1 MDAQRLFDR
10 ICKRHGI
17 ESESNAEYV
26 PLVERAIVSPEKVRD
41 KILLM
46 LEDSLSRRAHGDP
59 TATFIALERDLDDEV
74 LLAVAK
80 RLHGW
85 SPPWKHGPKPS
96 KDDDAGGSLPEGLG
110 GLL

>member
-17 ESESNAEYV
+17 ESERLAEYV

-41 KILLM
+41 KILM
-46 LEDSLSRRAHGDP
+46 MIDDSLSRRASGDP
-59 TATFIALERDLDDEV
+59 SATFIALERDLDDEV
-74 LLAVAK
+74 LQAVAE

-85 SPPWKHGPKPS
+85 APHWKGPGG
-96 KDDDAGGSLPEGLG
+96 DDGAGGSLPEGLG

>member
-10 ICKRHGI
+10 ICQRHGI
-17 ESESNAEYV
+17 ESERHAEYV

-41 KILLM
+41 KILRMVEENLA
-46 LEDSLSRRAHGDP
+46 RRAQGD
-59 TATFIALERDLDDEV
+59 TSATFIGLERNLDEEV
-74 LLAVAK
+74 LIAVAQ

-85 SPPWKHGPKPS
+85 APPWNHGSKPKDGDEP
-96 KDDDAGGSLPEGLG
+96 GGSLPEGLG